1 MKNAIEES
9 KSSLASNIEEL
20 EKSSVARVF
29 SLETTVSKY
38 HEQILNNANN
48 LTVQENNIK
57 KLSETVS
64 NNSKE
69 IIDLHLEL
77 GHGSVDEKEGLV
89 DTIAESGELE

>member
-1 MKNAIEES
+1 MKNAIEDS

-38 HEQILNNANN
+38 HEQILNNTNN

-57 KLSETVS
+57 KLSETVK

-69 IIDLHLEL
+69 INDFFAVVAHCL
-77 GHGSVDEKEGLV
+77 
-89 DTIAESGELE
+89 